1 MKLVDTNV
9 LLYAVNVDA
18 DRHEASRRWLD
29 TALSGGDTVGFAWV
43 ALLAFLR
50 IATKR
55 GLFPAPLTSDAAVEI
70 VESWLAAAPAVV
82 LEPGRRHPQL
92 LRTLLDDTGGG
103 GNLVSDAHLAALAIE
118 HRCTIVSFD
127 QDFDRFPGVERI
139 APTG

>member
-55 GLFPAPLTSDAAVEI
+55 GLFPTPLTSDAAVEI

>member
-1 MKLVDTNV
+1 VKLVDTNV

-55 GLFPAPLTSDAAVEI
+55 GLFPTPLTSDAAVEI

>member
-1 MKLVDTNV
+1 MKLVDANV

-18 DRHEASRRWLD
+18 DRHEAPRRWLD

-43 ALLAFLR
+43 TLLAFLR
-50 IATKR
+50 IVTER
-55 GLFPAPLTSDAAVEI
+55 GLFLSPLTTDAAVEI
-70 VESWLAAAPAVV
+70 VEAWLAAAPAVV